1 MKFYGKIE
9 ELNSKLNEQGII
21 GEWKEGVGHSKFSTK
36 EGGVLLWYENGT
48 LLCQGKEHAKN
59 KILNIVKDAENWEL
73 NQDQK
78 IEDKHSNIFV
88 VYGHDLHSRDQLEL
102 LLSKININ
110 DPFILG
116 KTSGKGLTIIEAL
129 EQHLSRDGEAN
140 VGIVLLTPDDR
151 GYSVKDG
158 EKSIRGRARQNVIL
172 EMGMLLSKLG
182 REHTII
188 LVKGNIERPS
198 DLDGIIYLQYENHIK
213 EVFGKLC
220 DRLESLGVDIDHK
233 KLTKILS

>member
-1 MKFYGKIE
+1 MKFHGKIE
-9 ELNSKLNEQGII
+9 DLTSKLSENGI
-21 GEWKEGVGHSKFSTK
+21 EGKWQEGAGQNKFRTK
-36 EGGVLLWYENGT
+36 EGGVLVWYDTGT
-48 LLCQGKEHAKN
+48 LLCQGKEPSKN
-59 KILNIVKDAENWEL
+59 KIFNVVKDAENWSFISE
-73 NQDQK
+73 QK
-78 IEDKHSNIFV
+78 LEEKKSNIFV

-129 EQHLSRDGEAN
+129 EKHLSRDGEAN
-140 VGIVLLTPDDR
+140 VGIVLLTPDDV

-158 EKSIRGRARQNVIL
+158 EGSIRSRARQNVIL

-198 DLDGIIYLQYENHIK
+198 DLDGIIYLQYDNHIK

-220 DRLESLGVDIDHK
+220 DRLEGLGVDIDHK

>member
-9 ELNSKLNEQGII
+9 ELNSKLNDHGIA
-21 GEWKEGVGHSKFSTK
+21 GEWKEGVGHHKFSTK
-36 EGGVLLWYENGT
+36 DGGILLWYENGT
-48 LLCQGKEHAKN
+48 LLCQGKEPSKN
-59 KILNIVKDAENWEL
+59 KIFNIVKDAENWE
-73 NQDQK
+73 QSQEQK
-78 IEDKHSNIFV
+78 VEEKHSNIFV

-140 VGIVLLTPDDR
+140 VGIVLLTPDDM

-158 EKSIRGRARQNVIL
+158 EGSIRGRARQNVIL

-198 DLDGIIYLQYENHIK
+198 DLDGIIYLQYDNHIK

-220 DRLESLGVDIDHK
+220 DRLEGLGVDIDHK

>member
-1 MKFYGKIE
+1 MKFYGKKE
-9 ELNSKLNEQGII
+9 ELNSKLYDHGIV
-21 GEWKEGVGHSKFSTK
+21 GEWKDGVGHHKFSTK
-36 EGGVLLWYENGT
+36 DGGILLWYENGT
-48 LLCQGKEHAKN
+48 LLCQGKEPSKN
-59 KILNIVKDAENWEL
+59 KIFNIVKDAENWE
-73 NQDQK
+73 QSQEQK
-78 IEDKHSNIFV
+78 VEDKHSNIFV

-140 VGIVLLTPDDR
+140 VGIVLLTPDDM

-158 EKSIRGRARQNVIL
+158 EESIRGRARQNVIL

-220 DRLESLGVDIDHK
+220 DRLEGLGVDIDHK
-233 KLTKILS
+233 KLTRILS